1 MKKHQ
6 GTIVDLALP
15 GLRGQVT
22 TVITARRS
30 AAFLDHLTV
39 RADFMTDSKWT
50 PAGVIVTSTN
60 ASNGSGNLDV
70 FSYSACEQD
79 YMNKILKILATVSI
93 NFVALLSSIV
103 ASTGLL
109 VNAGCC
115 ITTTFIVRCY
125 ESIANIL
132 LCS

>member
-1 MKKHQ
+1 M
-6 GTIVDLALP
+6 DLALL

-30 AAFLDHLTV
+30 AAFLDLLAES
-39 RADFMTDSKWT
+39 ADFMTDSKWT

-79 YMNKILKILATVSI
+79 YMKR
-93 NFVALLSSIV
+93 NFKDL
-103 ASTGLL
+103 G
-109 VNAGCC
+109 N
-115 ITTTFIVRCY
+115 
-125 ESIANIL
+125 
-132 LCS
+132 